1 MNIPKLS
8 NAIGYIDDELIASAQ
23 NPKKVKHKPW
33 IKWSAAVACLVL
45 AVIVVTAIIPFS
57 SDDSQHLGKYKKI
70 SLKGG
75 ELAGDGNEKESFNE
89 KTDIIVNVP
98 EKDFPAK
105 MKVYKMVPAELSV
118 EFFGMVARSLG
129 ITNKV
134 RTDVN
139 KFDYYVGAEGND
151 FLADDTS
158 LRYRDGELSYV
169 SKKDCESPLTDTD
182 EELIEKAKQ
191 VFEGMNLDGEY
202 ECLGIASVQILTVG
216 NESFPCS
223 KRVAFRRIIDGRRV
237 IGDDYC
243 DIYMCS
249 EGVYGISARLFN
261 YAENGEIDL
270 LSMETVISRV
280 KTPDSFSFAESNGFS
295 GFIDTIT
302 VNKSKMLLVNQYDN
316 ECEILQPVYNLM
328 GVAENE
334 SGSTEFSSKIIA
346 IPDKYIKY
354 EEMPDKL
361 SENEVE
367 SISVFMEGYDKI
379 TLNDEEAE
387 RFTELFNQSHFSI
400 RPDGE
405 HGTADGVVTVT
416 LKNGNSL
423 SVSVFECGCNPEV
436 RLYNSAGGLEDYYT
450 ISNIDINPFVKS
462 MFDN

>member
-1 MNIPKLS
+1 MNIPKIS
-8 NAIGYIDDELIASAQ
+8 DAVGYIDDELVVSAQ
-23 NPKKVKHKPW
+23 NPKQVKHIPLF
-33 IKWSAAVACLVL
+33 KWSALVACFVL
-45 AVIVVTAIIPFS
+45 AVIIITAIIPS
-57 SDDSQHLGKYKKI
+57 VSEDSRHLGRYKRI

-75 ELAGDGNEKESFNE
+75 ELAGDGDANQSLNEE
-89 KTDIIVNVP
+89 TDVVVNVS
-98 EKDFPAK
+98 KSDFPSK
-105 MKVYKMVPAELSV
+105 MKVYEIVPAEISK
-118 EFFGMVARSLG
+118 EFFGSIALSLG
-129 ITNKV
+129 ITNPV

-151 FLADDTS
+151 FLADDAS

-169 SKKDCESPLTDTD
+169 SKKERESPITDTD
-182 EELIEKAKQ
+182 EELIEKAKR
-191 VFEGMNLDGEY
+191 VFEGLNLDGEY
-202 ECLGIASVQILTVG
+202 ECLGIASVQILTVR

-223 KRVAFRRIIDGRRV
+223 KRVAFRRIVDGHRV

-249 EGVYGISARLFN
+249 EGVYDINAKLFN
-261 YAENGEIDL
+261 YVENGEIDVL
-270 LSMETVISRV
+270 DMETVISRV
-280 KTPDSFSFAESNGFS
+280 KTPDSFSFEKSDVFEGLVS
-295 GFIDTIT
+295 KITI
-302 VNKSKMLLVNQYDN
+302 NKSKMLLVNQYDN

-354 EEMPDKL
+354 EELPDKI
-361 SENEVE
+361 SENDVE
-367 SISVFMEGYDKI
+367 TISAFVDGYDKI
-379 TLNDEEAE
+379 TLNDKETE
-387 RFTELFNQSHFSI
+387 RFIELFNKSHFTG

-405 HGTADGVVTVT
+405 HGTADGTVEVI
-416 LKNGNSL
+416 LKNGSSI

-436 RLYNSAGGLEDYYT
+436 RLYNSDGGLEDYYT